1 MKLLAIPVVNHI
13 SIDPQGAYLFVTETD
28 AVAVYPITRPTGMLG
43 TAVPGPAFVA
53 GSNPYS
59 VSVDLTD
66 QFVYVANYGSAN
78 VSEFLLDSSTGVLTA
93 QQGSPIGAGTNPVFI
108 AIH

>member
-1 MKLLAIPVVNHI
+1 
-13 SIDPQGAYLFVTETD
+13 
-28 AVAVYPITRPTGMLG
+28 MLG
-43 TAVPGPAFVA
+43 PAVA
-53 GSNPYS
+53 GSPFATGLTPLT

-93 QQGSPIGAGTNPVFI
+93 QSGSPIGTGANPVFI